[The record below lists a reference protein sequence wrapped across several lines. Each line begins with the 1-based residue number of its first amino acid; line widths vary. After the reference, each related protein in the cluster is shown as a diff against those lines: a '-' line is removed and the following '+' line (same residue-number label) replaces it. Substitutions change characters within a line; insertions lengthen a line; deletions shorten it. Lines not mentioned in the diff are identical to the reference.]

1 MNKLVSYHTILAAKS
16 GDSKAMEAILAHY
29 DPLISKYSTRRTY
42 DEYGNA
48 YTVIDEEMKS
58 RIVAEVIYQTVYN
71 FDLMKIP
78 TDEGLED

>member
-16 GDSKAMEAILAHY
+16 GESKAIEEIIAHY
-29 DPLISKYSTRRTY
+29 DLLISKYSTRKTY

-48 YTVIDEEMKS
+48 YMLVDEEMKS
-58 RIVAEVIYQTVYN
+58 RIVAEVIYQTIYN

-78 TDEGLED
+78 DDEELDG